1 MLDIQDMI
9 LSTSLLMLE
18 IFHNKMWN
26 TQTRPK
32 APETKETQHFP
43 SPSEYLQGF
52 ISFQPDLPSFAISLI
67 LL

>member
-9 LSTSLLMLE
+9 LSTPLHMLE

-32 APETKETQHFP
+32 VAETKETQHFP
-43 SPSEYLQGF
+43 SPSECLQGF
-52 ISFQPDLPSFAISLI
+52 ISFQPDLLSFAISLI

>member
-9 LSTSLLMLE
+9 LSTPLHMLE

-32 APETKETQHFP
+32 VPETKQTQHFAL
-43 SPSEYLQGF
+43 PSEYLQGF
-52 ISFQPDLPSFAISLI
+52 ISLQPDLLSCAISLI